1 MKMPDFPVLQ
11 RDIAPG
17 AAAQVDVLMD
27 FWQADRSPWIH
38 RNLPPWDMVRLLTL
52 HPPHAANLS
61 YQRDML
67 SFKDDMGPYSGGTRT
82 CLVWSC
88 LSA

>member
-1 MKMPDFPVLQ
+1 MVKMPDFPVLQ

-17 AAAQVDVLMD
+17 TAAQVDMLMD
-27 FWQADRSPWIH
+27 FWLQG
-38 RNLPPWDMVRLLTL
+38 NLPPQDMVRLLTL
-52 HPPHAANLS
+52 LPPHAASLS
-61 YQRDML
+61 YQGDTSSL
-67 SFKDDMGPYSGGTRT
+67 KDGMGPHSSATRT